1 MSGLHRDTNQY
12 ITQLRMKHTDDRF
25 QQLNGLLNSTITAT
39 WTYLLTVNGGAAAG
53 MLAFIG
59 SNGRVAVQWW
69 PYFTLAVF
77 VIGLV
82 LVGVAHAFLAHKVQ
96 GLTNEWIQVTG
107 LYWRN
112 ELPWSEV
119 ISRDEKAV
127 KRWRVFPW
135 ILGWSSL
142 GCFLAG
148 LILAS
153 YGFWSMAA
161 SS

>member
-1 MSGLHRDTNQY
+1 MSDLHRDTNQY
-12 ITQLRMKHTDDRF
+12 MTQLRMKHADDRF
-25 QQLNGLLNSTITAT
+25 QQLNGLLNSTTTAA

-59 SNGRVAVQWW
+59 SNEQVAKQWW
-69 PYFTLAVF
+69 PYYTLAVF
-77 VIGLV
+77 VAGLV

-96 GLTNEWIQVTG
+96 GLTNEWIEATG

-119 ISRDEKAV
+119 IVRDERAV
-127 KRWRVFPW
+127 KRLKALPW
-135 ILGWSSL
+135 VLGWSSL
-142 GCFLAG
+142 VCFLAG

-153 YGFWSMAA
+153 SGFWSMAA